1 LLTASKTW
9 RAHNKNAVAGELA
22 ANRNPAETLK
32 QSPGPR
38 KRETL
43 REVAKR
49 YEVSRAHLL
58 ENGRRNDSSHLGR
71 ILATLGDR
79 DPQTLGFGDV
89 QEWIAENTKTPENET
104 GLLPSSLSR
113 YVNTLRQLLDFAGLE
128 PNPARSKHVK
138 LPRIVQEEVD
148 PPTATQTL
156 AILERVGPRWKLPL
170 IVLEQTAMRSGEVA
184 KLVWGDVDVVES
196 RSAFP
201 VARRRATGPA
211 GCRCRG
217 AHGARRR
224 HLSARGSKRR
234 ASCLPPRLDRRSREG
249 GQGRLQDGRGSPVH
263 PAPTAAPSSHHLAP
277 RRRPGQSSLRA
288 CRTRERGPDPEPLQS
303 QLDPGEVPRKSLEA
317 LLVWPGCGPEDAD

>member
-1 LLTASKTW
+1 
-9 RAHNKNAVAGELA
+9 
-22 ANRNPAETLK
+22 
-32 QSPGPR
+32 
-38 KRETL
+38 
-43 REVAKR
+43 
-49 YEVSRAHLL
+49 L

-196 RSAFP
+196 RF
-201 VARRRATGPA
+201 R
-211 GCRCRG
+211 
-217 AHGARRR
+217 
-224 HLSARGSKRR
+224 
-234 ASCLPPRLDRRSREG
+234 LPRRSTKSNRPRWV
-249 GQGRLQDGRGSPVH
+249 QVPRCSWSTSPPPVRSRIE
-263 PAPTAAPSSHHLAP
+263 APSVLSSPATRSTEP
-277 RRRPGQSSLRA
+277 RRRSGPPARRPRFPGSPRTNCGTVEPPSGTTKASRSELSPSVSDT
-288 CRTRERGPDPEPLQS
+288 RTR
-303 QLDPGEVPRKSLEA
+303 A
-317 LLVWPGCGPEDAD
+317 